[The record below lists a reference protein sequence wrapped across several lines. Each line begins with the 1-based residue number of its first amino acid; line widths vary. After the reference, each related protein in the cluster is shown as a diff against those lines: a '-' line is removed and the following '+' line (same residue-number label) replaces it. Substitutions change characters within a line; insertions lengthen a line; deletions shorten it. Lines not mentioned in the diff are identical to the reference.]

1 MNKIDEYKNKIN
13 YNVWEDIAPLKIR
26 DRREDP
32 KKIEAIRKVILG
44 CSSDGGEIQDRLA
57 CNREVENCRVTP
69 LLVKYVN
76 ANDNFFAADN
86 VVYANFGLQ
95 KAAVSYEDYALAA

>member
-44 CSSDGGEIQDRLA
+44 CSSDGGEI
-57 CNREVENCRVTP
+57 
-69 LLVKYVN
+69 
-76 ANDNFFAADN
+76 
-86 VVYANFGLQ
+86 
-95 KAAVSYEDYALAA
+95 

>member
-26 DRREDP
+26 DRQEDS

-44 CSSDGGEIQDRLA
+44 CSSDGGDIRIDRLGQMSGELSGDSVIDQ
-57 CNREVENCRVTP
+57 NTKRKR
-69 LLVKYVN
+69 
-76 ANDNFFAADN
+76 
-86 VVYANFGLQ
+86 
-95 KAAVSYEDYALAA
+95 

>member
-32 KKIEAIRKVILG
+32 KKIETIRKVILG
-44 CSSDGGEIQDRLA
+44 GSSDGGE
-57 CNREVENCRVTP
+57 TGSTG
-69 LLVKYVN
+69 VK
-76 ANDNFFAADN
+76 
-86 VVYANFGLQ
+86 
-95 KAAVSYEDYALAA
+95 

>member
-57 CNREVENCRVTP
+57 WNRKVENCRVTP
-69 LLVKYVN
+69 LLVKTIN
-76 ANDNFFAADN
+76 ANDNFA
-86 VVYANFGLQ
+86 
-95 KAAVSYEDYALAA
+95 SEDYALAA

>member
-44 CSSDGGEIQDRLA
+44 CSSDGGEIGSTG
-57 CNREVENCRVTP
+57 VE
-69 LLVKYVN
+69 
-76 ANDNFFAADN
+76 
-86 VVYANFGLQ
+86 Q
-95 KAAVSYEDYALAA
+95 KSGELSGDSVIGQNYKCE

>member
-57 CNREVENCRVTP
+57 WNREVENCRVTA
-69 LLVKYVN
+69 LLVKLVN
-76 ANDNFFAADN
+76 ANDNFVF
-86 VVYANFGLQ
+86 
-95 KAAVSYEDYALAA
+95 EDYALAAQSHRVW

>member
-57 CNREVENCRVTP
+57 CNREVENCRVTA
-69 LLVKYVN
+69 LLVKLVN
-76 ANDNFFAADN
+76 ANDNFVF
-86 VVYANFGLQ
+86 
-95 KAAVSYEDYALAA
+95 EDYALAAQSHRVR

>member
-1 MNKIDEYKNKIN
+1 MIWIERRTGHGCNSHRLHQKKIMNKIDEYKNKIN

-44 CSSDGGEIQDRLA
+44 CSSDGGEI
-57 CNREVENCRVTP
+57 
-69 LLVKYVN
+69 
-76 ANDNFFAADN
+76 
-86 VVYANFGLQ
+86 
-95 KAAVSYEDYALAA
+95 